1 MPHVVQIDLSN
12 VSQQGQVSTP
22 GERHWL
28 LRAVYGRDLLK
39 AKLRQVRPDL
49 TIKRWA
55 DQRELDPLLEDMVDL
70 LGLRDWV
77 EPRTAVARLQYLPL
91 VLRMLVAVDEGA
103 PLPEWRQ
110 RMA

>member
-12 VSQQGQVSTP
+12 VSSHGQAPAS

-49 TIKRWA
+49 AVKKWA
-55 DQRELDPLLEDMVDL
+55 EQRELDPLLDDMVDEMD
-70 LGLRDWV
+70 LREWP
-77 EPRTAVARLQYLPL
+77 EPQTAGARLRYLSL
-91 VLRMLVAVDEGA
+91 VLRMGVAVDAGA
-103 PLPEWRQ
+103 PLPSWR
-110 RMA
+110 